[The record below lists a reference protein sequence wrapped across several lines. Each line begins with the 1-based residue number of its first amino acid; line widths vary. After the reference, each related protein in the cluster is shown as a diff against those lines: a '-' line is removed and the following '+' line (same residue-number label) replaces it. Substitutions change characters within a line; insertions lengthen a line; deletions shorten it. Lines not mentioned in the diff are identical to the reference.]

1 MALGVGLRAAAG
13 FVTRPWAAAASP
25 LRALGLSGAPC
36 AAPFGPR
43 CAGPGSSRRAGLGR
57 RCRPCSPP
65 PRPACVRFRKTKPIA
80 PQGIPGLGPYDIPTR
95 KEAEMDREQS
105 KMRLFQAGIEAMSAD
120 ERAALKAAMEQA
132 REDGDWEM
140 LELIVG
146 IASALGRSLA
156 RQDSDKR
163 TDAKRRVLVGAH
175 VPRGLAERVKAAA
188 AAKGVSQYRFLVDG
202 IERMCDDEKA
212 GVGREGGA

>member
-1 MALGVGLRAAAG
+1 
-13 FVTRPWAAAASP
+13 
-25 LRALGLSGAPC
+25 
-36 AAPFGPR
+36 
-43 CAGPGSSRRAGLGR
+43 
-57 RCRPCSPP
+57 
-65 PRPACVRFRKTKPIA
+65 
-80 PQGIPGLGPYDIPTR
+80 
-95 KEAEMDREQS
+95 MDREQS

-132 REDGDWEM
+132 REDEDWEM

-156 RQDSDKR
+156 RRDSDKR